1 MKQATIL
8 NLLAVMAAGILA
20 SSPVLAASANSKKGE
35 TSSQQA
41 QHSKKYFKDEHKTA
55 ISEYYEEQ
63 FLSTHRCPPGL
74 TRNYDGCVPSD
85 KAHKW
90 KTGQP
95 LPRNATTYDLPPEIV
110 ARIGPP
116 PSGHRY
122 VRVDSDIL
130 LITTGTSLIVDIIED
145 LGR

>member
-1 MKQATIL
+1 MKQVTL
-8 NLLAVMAAGILA
+8 LKLLAL
-20 SSPVLAASANSKKGE
+20 LAAALLVSNPTLADSADSKKGKPG
-35 TSSQQA
+35 SQGT
-41 QHSKKYFKDEHKTA
+41 HFKDEHKTA

-130 LITTGTSLIVDIIED
+130 LVTTGTSLIVDIIED

>member
-35 TSSQQA
+35 TGSQQA
-41 QHSKKYFKDEHKTA
+41 QHSKYFKDEHKTA

-95 LPRNATTYDLPPEIV
+95 LPRDATTYDLPPEIV

-130 LITTGTSLIVDIIED
+130 LVTTGTSLIVDIIED